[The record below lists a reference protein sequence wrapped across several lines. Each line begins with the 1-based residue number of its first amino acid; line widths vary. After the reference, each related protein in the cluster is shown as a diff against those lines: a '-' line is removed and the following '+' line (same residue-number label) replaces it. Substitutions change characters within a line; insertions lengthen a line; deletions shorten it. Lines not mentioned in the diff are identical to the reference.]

1 MATAEPPGGR
11 KRLTVREFLRR
22 RWLAIVLIV
31 VAVIFILQNRSQ
43 ASVQLFTVNIAM
55 ALWLILA
62 IVFAVGVLA
71 GYLLSRRRHRR
82 S

>member
-1 MATAEPPGGR
+1 M
-11 KRLTVREFLRR
+11 REFLRR
-22 RWLAIVLIV
+22 RWLAIVLMI

-43 ASVQLFTVNIAM
+43 ASVSLFTLNIVM

-71 GYLLSRRRHRR
+71 GFLLSRRRHRR